1 MKFRTLLV
9 FLLVFGFALA
19 EPASAQMLPKVV
31 VGVEQAKSPQEASI
45 ALQVIFLVTILSLAS
60 EFATRPASRALQLR
74 RRYLRSDAA

>member
-45 ALQVIFLVTILSLAS
+45 ALQVIFLVTILSLAPGIMMMMTPA
-60 EFATRPASRALQLR
+60 ATGVATSWVAR
-74 RRYLRSDAA
+74 